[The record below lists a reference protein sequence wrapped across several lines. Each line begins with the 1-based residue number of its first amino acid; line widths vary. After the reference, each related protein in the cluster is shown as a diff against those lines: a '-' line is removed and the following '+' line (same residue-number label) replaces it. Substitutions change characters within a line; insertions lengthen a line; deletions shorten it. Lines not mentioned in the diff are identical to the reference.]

1 MNPQKTHYKILLNK
15 NLGQTRHETEMA
27 TLTIPTNFEKLSFD
41 LSSNDS
47 LNSLKTPLKLID
59 IIDNNN
65 KSIISLHLH
74 NKIYWLQANNS
85 HEKISLFLDQQTH
98 NFSIKNNDT
107 SLILT
112 IDKTHY
118 TIPVMNKNNH
128 IKIGLIRSDLLRYRG
143 QVVPEQYLYV
153 HNIQIINHND

>member
-1 MNPQKTHYKILLNK
+1 
-15 NLGQTRHETEMA
+15 
-27 TLTIPTNFEKLSFD
+27 
-41 LSSNDS
+41 
-47 LNSLKTPLKLID
+47 LKLID